1 MDTSWRAAEAQI
13 SQYYLNPLISGGGL
27 APSYV
32 EGTIFSKGRGFGS
45 MMRSVAKSVAPLIKS
60 AARRIAPIAKKTGK
74 YILKQG
80 MNTVADAASDMLEG
94 SSAIDA
100 FKNNTEATLENM
112 RYDGLRKVANL
123 RKPPASKNKGVKKRR
138 RKRPLDN
145 FD

>member
-1 MDTSWRAAEAQI
+1 
-13 SQYYLNPLISGGGL
+13 
-27 APSYV
+27 
-32 EGTIFSKGRGFGS
+32 
-45 MMRSVAKSVAPLIKS
+45 
-60 AARRIAPIAKKTGK
+60 
-74 YILKQG
+74 

>member
-60 AARRIAPIAKKTGK
+60 AARRIAPIAKKLG
-74 YILKQG
+74 
-80 MNTVADAASDMLEG
+80 NTYLNRG
-94 SSAIDA
+94 
-100 FKNNTEATLENM
+100 
-112 RYDGLRKVANL
+112 
-123 RKPPASKNKGVKKRR
+123 
-138 RKRPLDN
+138 
-145 FD
+145 